1 MLNGDEGRLPGRV
14 VWLLAGL
21 ALALPAS
28 GRPQATPPRKADSLI
43 GEVAALDAPAR
54 RLTLKP
60 DAGGSVE
67 VAIEEH
73 AAILRTK
80 PGVSTLADATPVPLE
95 EVLVGDRVLARGA
108 LSQDKASLTAR
119 QLVVM
124 TRDDIARKQEA
135 DRAEWRRRGV
145 LGVVTAVDPEK
156 GEISLRVGRIAA
168 APSLVVETAGRRVSF
183 RRYAADSVKFS
194 DTKPSALAEVRVGDQ
209 LRALGDRTPDGA
221 RVAAEQIVFGTF
233 RTVPGTVTAIDLA
246 KNEVTMRADDTRRS
260 VIVTVGPDARVRRL
274 PPEMGARLARF
285 AGGEDATGGGPRS
298 GSGLG
303 GPSPEGR
310 RASREPSAGPED
322 LLERMP
328 ATTLA
333 ELKAGDRILVAST
346 EGSDPARLNA
356 VALVSGLEALRPAAA
371 SGRAAR
377 GADLGLPADLLDLG
391 LGSLP

>member
-1 MLNGDEGRLPGRV
+1 MLNRDEGRLLGRV

-21 ALALPAS
+21 AVALPAS
-28 GRPQATPPRKADSLI
+28 GRPQATPPRKADFVV
-43 GEVAALDAPAR
+43 GEVAALDRAAR

-80 PGVSTLADATPVPLE
+80 PGLSTLAGATPVPLE
-95 EVLVGDRVLARGA
+95 EIVVGDRVLARGA
-108 LSQDKASLTAR
+108 LAEDKASLAAR
-119 QLVVM
+119 RLVVM
-124 TRDDIARKQEA
+124 TRDDIARKREA
-135 DRAEWRRRGV
+135 ERAEWRRRGV
-145 LGVVTAVDPEK
+145 LGAVTAVDLDK
-156 GEISLRVGRIAA
+156 GEVSLRVGRIAA
-168 APSLVVETAGRRVSF
+168 AQSLVVETAERKVSF

-194 DTKPSALAEVRVGDQ
+194 DTRPSALAEVRVGDQ
-209 LRALGDRTPDGA
+209 LRALGDRSPEGA

-233 RTVPGTVTAIDLA
+233 RTVPGTVTAIDPG
-246 KNEVTMRADDTRRS
+246 KNEVTMRADDARRS
-260 VIVTVGPDARVRRL
+260 VIVNVGPDARVRRL

-298 GSGLG
+298 GSG

-310 RASREPSAGPED
+310 RASREPSAEPED
-322 LLERMP
+322 LLESMP

-346 EGSDPARLNA
+346 EGGDPTRLNA
-356 VALVSGLEALRPAAA
+356 FALVSGLEALRPAAG

-377 GADLGLPADLLDLG
+377 GAEVDLPADLLDLG
-391 LGSLP
+391 LGSFP